1 MIEMT
6 TITLLSSRRVSF
18 IIQYRREG
26 FIEMDGSLRWTVN
39 LNLVKQKKEKGNR
52 IKQKHV
58 LPYFNASDIIQNLT
72 SHHLHH
78 NIIPIIINQ

>member
-39 LNLVKQKKEKGNR
+39 LNLVKEKKEKGNR
-52 IKQKHV
+52 I
-58 LPYFNASDIIQNLT
+58 
-72 SHHLHH
+72 
-78 NIIPIIINQ
+78 

>member
-39 LNLVKQKKEKGNR
+39 LNLVKQKKETGNR
-52 IKQKHV
+52 KSKNMFYPTLMHQIYTKHHIT
-58 LPYFNASDIIQNLT
+58 PP
-72 SHHLHH
+72 HH